1 MVHRDIRREMKVE
14 NMDNSGDKNTG
25 GLAWWVRETMRGA
38 VLALACAGMLTLSY
52 RTIFGV
58 FNAL

>member
-1 MVHRDIRREMKVE
+1 
-14 NMDNSGDKNTG
+14 MDSSGDKNTRG
-25 GLAWWVRETMRGA
+25 WAWWVWEIMRGA